1 MITGIWAA
9 VLTPVDADLLPDA
22 SRAVPYYRDLL
33 LRGCDGINALGT
45 TGEAMSLST
54 DQRLR
59 FMDALASSDLPMEKT
74 MAGTGAASLGDAAR
88 LTRHAFECGFAAA
101 LVMPPFFYRDAS
113 HEGIVAFFD
122 ALFERAN
129 PPRKSVLLYNFPRMS
144 GITFCPELVDRLL
157 ARFPEPIAGMK
168 DSSNDAHLQTEI
180 IARHPDQT
188 ILPGSESS
196 LLEAKARGV
205 AGCISGS
212 VALWPEL
219 ARAAFSSGD
228 RMQGEELTRCRTAL
242 DGMPFIAAVRHLT
255 AAAFNDPAWERALPP
270 NVPLTPR
277 QRRALAR
284 LQGECR

>member
-22 SRAVPYYRDLL
+22 STAVPYYRDLL
-33 LRGCDGINALGT
+33 QRGCDGINALGT

-59 FMDALASSDLPMEKT
+59 FMESLASSDLPMEKT
-74 MAGTGAASLGDAAR
+74 IAGTGAASLNDAAR
-88 LTRHAFECGFAAA
+88 LTRHAFDCGFAAA
-101 LVMPPFFYRDAS
+101 LVMPPFFYRDAT
-113 HEGIVAFFD
+113 HDGIVAFFD
-122 ALFERAN
+122 ALFERAD

-144 GITFCPELVDRLL
+144 GITFCAELVDRLL
-157 ARFPEPIAGMK
+157 ARFPETVAGMK
-168 DSSNDAHLQTEI
+168 DSSNDGRLQAEI
-180 IARHPDQT
+180 LARHPDQR
-188 ILPGSESS
+188 ILPGSESN
-196 LLEAKARGV
+196 LLEAKGRGV

-219 ARAAFSSGD
+219 AGAAFASGD
-228 RMQGEELTRCRTAL
+228 QTHGEKLTRCRAAL

-255 AAAFNDPAWERALPP
+255 AAARNDPAWERALPP
-270 NVPLTPR
+270 NVPLTPL

-284 LQGECR
+284 LEGECR

>member
-1 MITGIWAA
+1 MIAGIWAA
-9 VLTPVDADLLPDA
+9 VLTPVDADLLPDV
-22 SRAVPYYRDLL
+22 STAVPYYRDLL
-33 LRGCDGINALGT
+33 QRGCDGINTLGT

-54 DQRLR
+54 GQRLR

-101 LVMPPFFYRDAS
+101 LVMPPFFYRDAAQ
-113 HEGIVAFFD
+113 EGIVAFFD

-157 ARFPEPIAGMK
+157 ARFPETIAGMK
-168 DSSNDAHLQTEI
+168 DSSNDARLQTEI
-180 IARHPDQT
+180 LARHPDQR
-188 ILPGSESS
+188 ILPGSESN

-219 ARAAFSSGD
+219 AREAFASED
-228 RMQGEELTRCRTAL
+228 QTQGENLTRRRAAL
-242 DGMPFIAAVRHLT
+242 DEAPFIAAVRYLT
-255 AAAFNDPAWERALPP
+255 AAARNDPAWERAMPP
-270 NVPLTPR
+270 NVPLTPQ
-277 QRRALAR
+277 QRLALAR
-284 LQGECR
+284 RQREGR

>member
-1 MITGIWAA
+1 MITGVWAA
-9 VLTPVDADLLPDA
+9 VPTPVDADLLPDP
-22 SRAVPYYRDLL
+22 SKAVPYYLDLL

-74 MAGTGAASLGDAAR
+74 MAGTGAASLGDAVR
-88 LTRHAFECGFAAA
+88 LTRNAFECGFAAA

-113 HEGIVAFFD
+113 HQGIIGFFD

-144 GITFCPELVDRLL
+144 GITFCSELVDRLL
-157 ARFPEPIAGMK
+157 ARFPETIAGMK
-168 DSSNDAHLQTEI
+168 DSSNDAGLQTEI
-180 IARHPDQT
+180 LARHPDQT

-196 LLEAKARGV
+196 LVEAKARGV

-219 ARAAFSSGD
+219 ARAVFSSGD
-228 RMQGEELTRCRTAL
+228 RMQGEELTRCRAAL

-255 AAAFNDPAWERALPP
+255 AAARNDPAWERALPP
-270 NVPLTPR
+270 NVPLTPQ
-277 QRRALAR
+277 QRRAFAR